1 VSLNGRDSSPKTCRC
16 ISYRDYHDQYDDR
29 CRDGDGSGLLFGQVQ
44 IIFEISV
51 VLLIGLIF
59 DIMNTW
65 LTNAALIKWYVLRS
79 GGK

>member
-1 VSLNGRDSSPKTCRC
+1 
-16 ISYRDYHDQYDDR
+16 
-29 CRDGDGSGLLFGQVQ
+29 VQ